1 MTTKEHPKIILTAG
15 HRGAGTGANGYIDEG
30 KEAIRFRNAL
40 CDSLRKRGVNV
51 ITDNDNEK
59 LGALIKRLNTY
70 GRNCIAMDFHFNASV
85 NKTAH
90 GCEVLVYEK
99 TSDQNRL
106 RAEQVCQTIEKC
118 SFIYNRGVKN
128 HNEGQHERL
137 AYLQDLN
144 CPSMIVELCFVTNV
158 DDVDKY
164 KKNFDELVYDMAE
177 LITSWIL

>member
-1 MTTKEHPKIILTAG
+1 MITKQLPKIILTAG
-15 HRGAGTGANGYIDEG
+15 HRGAGTGANGFLDEG

-40 CDSLRKRGVNV
+40 VERLKQKAIYP

-70 GRNCIAMDFHFNASV
+70 GRNCIAMDFHFNASPK
-85 NKTAH
+85 NTAH

-99 TSDQNRL
+99 TSYQNRL

-118 SFIYNRGVKN
+118 SFIYNRGVKD
-128 HNEGQHERL
+128 HDEGQHERL

-164 KKNFDELVYDMAE
+164 QKNFDELVFDMSE
-177 LITSWIL
+177 LIFSWVL